1 MDKMKIGYQGIEG
14 SNSEAVA
21 KLMAVKL
28 KMKNVEYIPL
38 ISSKS
43 VIGELKR
50 GNIDYGVVAVKNT
63 LGGTVKETF
72 EAIKNEFLELVT
84 TEILQIHHSLFKRK
98 DVEMT
103 NIKSIA
109 SHIQALKQTKE
120 NRKRLFPDCEEV
132 EMEDT
137 ALAAKY
143 LADGTISEETAV
155 LCRKETGIDYGL
167 ELIYENLEDNSE
179 NFTEFRM
186 FKLSDLDYSNTE
198 EPTLIEKLKYQ
209 IVNES
214 GLGYISKVLMVFAI
228 FISFY
233 LAEFFKWSSWDTA
246 MFVGGYLSVL
256 FLFITSDN
264 IRQKFRYQSIVGFW
278 KYYSLSESEETNMD
292 DQKFDVPRL
301 VKIEE
306 IDGELVFSGF
316 ICDMENIPLFESTKV
331 LVSALGKCRGQLV
344 YWYTNPS
351 ELHRG
356 YSVNGLVELNWVTK
370 HPAAKINKMSG
381 YYMGK
386 ATKDRGGIQYLRITE
401 EEYLAHKNSDFL

>member
-1 MDKMKIGYQGIEG
+1 
-14 SNSEAVA
+14 
-21 KLMAVKL
+21 
-28 KMKNVEYIPL
+28 
-38 ISSKS
+38 
-43 VIGELKR
+43 
-50 GNIDYGVVAVKNT
+50 
-63 LGGTVKETF
+63 
-72 EAIKNEFLELVT
+72 
-84 TEILQIHHSLFKRK
+84 
-98 DVEMT
+98 
-103 NIKSIA
+103 
-109 SHIQALKQTKE
+109 
-120 NRKRLFPDCEEV
+120 
-132 EMEDT
+132 
-137 ALAAKY
+137 
-143 LADGTISEETAV
+143 
-155 LCRKETGIDYGL
+155 
-167 ELIYENLEDNSE
+167 
-179 NFTEFRM
+179 M
-186 FKLSDLDYSNTE
+186 FKLSELDYSNTE

-209 IVNES
+209 VVNES
-214 GLGYISKVLMVFAI
+214 GLGYISKVLMVLAI

-256 FLFITSDN
+256 FLFITSDH

-278 KYYSLSESEETNMD
+278 KYYSLSENEEANVD
-292 DQKFDVPRL
+292 NQKFDVPRL

-316 ICDMENIPLFESTKV
+316 ICDMENIPLFESAKV